1 MGRGED
7 HYDVFISNVL
17 WQELP
22 RRLLSGSAAVMSPL
36 TLIDETGR
44 SWEMQ
49 WIARGRHRLALLPE
63 DWIPFAIQ
71 QFLKEGDACVFET
84 LDLKAFTILDRIFRV
99 VPILENACIHDV
111 YTHWSVLQLE
121 DGK

>member
-1 MGRGED
+1 
-7 HYDVFISNVL
+7 
-17 WQELP
+17 
-22 RRLLSGSAAVMSPL
+22 MSPL

-49 WIARGRHRLALLPE
+49 WIARGRHRLVLLPE

-71 QFLKEGDACVFET
+71 HSLKEGDACVFEM
-84 LDLKAFTILDRIFRV
+84 LDLKVFTILVRIFRV
-99 VPILENACIHDV
+99 VPILENACINDV

-121 DGK
+121 DKK